1 MKPTINALVLCSLL
15 GMASFSRGAIS
26 VTVDSSL
33 PIDNPAGW
41 QGFMHVSELPANGG
55 AYLWNSGW
63 GVADLRASFAGDVLT
78 LAPNTIGDPDPYWY
92 IGGGGPG
99 SPGNKVMDANTYVEF
114 QAGAVA
120 GQTITFSGMV
130 LENSLT
136 SAHTVVAF
144 IKDFS
149 ADYGSF
155 VAATIVLPASGLF
168 EIQLATID
176 DPGRHVQY
184 GFQMI
189 GVNVWATDAEP
200 FGQVRIAP
208 VPEPGSVVLGA
219 LGVFWLAVR
228 RRR

>member
-15 GMASFSRGAIS
+15 GMASLAKGALSI
-26 VTVDSSL
+26 TVD
-33 PIDNPAGW
+33 PGAGW
-41 QGFMHVSELPANGG
+41 MGFMHVSELPANGG
-55 AYLWNSGW
+55 AYLWGSGW
-63 GVADLRASFAGDVLT
+63 GVADLRASFADDVLT
-78 LAPNTIGDPDPYWY
+78 LAPNTISDPDPYWY
-92 IGGGGPG
+92 IGGGAPG
-99 SPGNKVMDANTYVEF
+99 NPGNKIMDANTYVEF
-114 QAGAVA
+114 LPGEAA

-149 ADYGSF
+149 ADYSSF
-155 VAATIVLPASGLF
+155 VAETIMLPASGAF
-168 EIQLATID
+168 EIQLTTID

-189 GVNVWATDAEP
+189 GVNVWETDAAP
-200 FGQVRIAP
+200 FGQVRVGPI
-208 VPEPGSVVLGA
+208 PEPGSAVLGA
-219 LGVFWLAVR
+219 LGVLWLAVR